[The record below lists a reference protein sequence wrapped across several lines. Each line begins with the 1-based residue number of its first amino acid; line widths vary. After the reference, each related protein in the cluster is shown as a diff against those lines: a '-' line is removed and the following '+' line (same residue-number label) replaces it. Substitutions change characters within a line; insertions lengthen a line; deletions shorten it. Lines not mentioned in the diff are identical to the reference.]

1 MATAHSALTGAELHE
16 PKGASGASSN
26 QTYVSNGAGSGTWSE
41 PEPKGVIG
49 ETAGK
54 VYVSDGSNSG
64 AWSPRFYTL
73 SGRITDISTAEVVYI
88 PVPYSGNVVSV
99 VGVLSGAIA
108 TADATITIKD
118 NAGNAMGAI
127 TVANAS
133 SAAGDVDTSTP
144 ASNQDVTDNDF
155 ITVETDGAST
165 NSVIWN
171 FTVVIERND

>member
-64 AWSPRFYTL
+64 AWTPRFYTV
-73 SGRITDISTAEVVYI
+73 SGMLTDISTAETVYVPI
-88 PVPYSGNVVSV
+88 PYAGNVVSI
-99 VGVLSGAIA
+99 VGVLEGPIGTS
-108 TADATITIKD
+108 DATITVKD
-118 NAGNAMGAI
+118 NAGNAMAAI
-127 TVANAS
+127 TVATAS
-133 SAAGDVDTSTP
+133 SAAGDVDSAVP

-165 NSVIWN
+165 TSENWW
-171 FTVVIERND
+171 FTIVVERND